1 MSRQERIILTGA
13 SAGIGRALA
22 LEYARRG
29 ARLLLVARRENLL
42 HELAAEVRHLGGT
55 AEILAADVADPGSAQ
70 QAVALAGE
78 HFGGVD
84 TVVMNAGRG
93 GPMFIDA
100 FDADEAEQVM
110 RVNYFSIVRMTEAV
124 LPAMLASGRGTIVA
138 VSSLAAYRGMPGSGA
153 YNASKAAVTVFMESI
168 RTELGPRGIDAITIA
183 PGFIRTDMTA
193 KNEFEMPFLME
204 ADEAARRIVRAVD
217 RRLSL
222 YRFPIPTSLAVRV
235 LSWLPNALYDRIVGW
250 GRSSALAK

>member
-1 MSRQERIILTGA
+1 MTEQERIILTGA

-42 HELAAEVRHLGGT
+42 RELAAEVGRLGGT

-70 QAVALAGE
+70 RAVALAE
-78 HFGGVD
+78 ERFGGVD

-124 LPAMLASGRGTIVA
+124 LPAMLAAGRGKIVA

-153 YNASKAAVTVFMESI
+153 YNASKAAVTIFMESI
-168 RTELGPRGIDAITIA
+168 RTELGSRGIDAITIA

-204 ADEAARRIVRAVD
+204 ADEAARRIVRAID
-217 RRLSL
+217 RRRSL
-222 YRFPIPTSLAVRV
+222 YRFPLPTSLAVRV
-235 LSWLPNALYDRIVGW
+235 LSWLPNGIYDRLVGW